1 MIGIVAMNP
10 IGCIGAN
17 GGLPWHHPEDLAF
30 FKRTTLGGT
39 LVMGRVTWDSL
50 PRRPLPGR
58 DHVVLTRDPAG
69 FREEGAIATT
79 PEGLEAA
86 LVGLEQPVFV
96 IGGAQIYDLLF
107 DRIDEFLVTRVL
119 EDAPHGDTF
128 FPRALSPT
136 FHLASTEQLSPLCTV
151 ERWRR

>member
-1 MIGIVAMNP
+1 MIGVVAMNP
-10 IGCIGAN
+10 VGCIGEA
-17 GGLPWHHPEDLAF
+17 GRLPWHHPEDLQF

-58 DHVVLTRDPAG
+58 DHVVLTRDPDA
-69 FREEGAIATT
+69 FREEGAVATT
-79 PEGLEAA
+79 PEGLDAA
-86 LVGLEQPVFV
+86 LAGLKRPVFV

-119 EDAPHGDTF
+119 DEAPNGDTF
-128 FPRALSPT
+128 FSRPLAPAFRLVSTEVLSP
-136 FHLASTEQLSPLCTV
+136 ACTV
-151 ERWRR
+151 ERWQR

>member
-1 MIGIVAMNP
+1 MIGIVAMNGA
-10 IGCIGAN
+10 GCIGEA

-58 DHVVLTRDPAG
+58 DHVVLTRDPGAFSEAG
-69 FREEGAIATT
+69 AVATT
-79 PEGLEAA
+79 PEGLEQA
-86 LVGLEQPVFV
+86 LAGLKQPVFV

-119 EDAPHGDTF
+119 DEAPAGDTF
-128 FPRALSPT
+128 FPRSLSPT
-136 FHLASTEQLSPLCTV
+136 FHLVSTEALSPECTL